1 MDTSLK
7 PSNLYHYKA
16 YVTRVYSGHH
26 CRVDIDLGMDIWKRA
41 QDIEFNLFRS
51 PEIKPGDNDPGTT
64 ARDFLRKLIL
74 DKEVLIRS
82 IKDRST
88 DQDRFFVEM
97 MVVTQKGE
105 PINVCDTLVAA
116 GHAERIDTN
125 L

>member
-1 MDTSLK
+1 MNSSLR

-26 CRVDIDLGMDIWKRA
+26 CRVDIDLGMDIWRRA

-51 PEIKPGDNDPGTT
+51 PEIKSGDDDPGTA

-82 IKDRST
+82 IKDRRNA
-88 DQDRFFVEM
+88 QDRFLVEM
-97 MVVTQKGE
+97 MVVTEKGDLL
-105 PINVCDTLVAA
+105 NVCDTLVAA
-116 GHAERIDTN
+116 GHAERIDRSE
-125 L
+125 